1 MWKRIF
7 FLVLIL
13 SLKTG
18 PALAQDK
25 AGDLAIVVA
34 KNRDIDNV
42 TSDELTKIFRAE
54 KNKGS
59 DGVRFVLIARETGS
73 PERTAALAGIY
84 KVSEDEYA
92 KYFLQ
97 ATFTGLVQ
105 AAPRSLTSPAAMR
118 QFVASTP
125 GAIGYLRG
133 SDVDDSV
140 KVVKVDG
147 KSPGDADYSL
157 KIK

>member
-1 MWKRIF
+1 MWKRLFVLALIF
-7 FLVLIL
+7 
-13 SLKTG
+13 SLKAG

-25 AGDLAIVVA
+25 AGDLAIVVG
-34 KNRDIDNV
+34 KNRALDNV

-54 KNKGS
+54 KPKGS
-59 DGVRFVLIARETGS
+59 DGVRFVLIAREPGS
-73 PERTAALAGIY
+73 AERAAALAGIY
-84 KVSEDEYA
+84 KASEDDYS

-97 ATFTGLVQ
+97 ATFIGLV
-105 AAPRSLTSPAAMR
+105 ASAPRPLAGAAAVR
-118 QFVASTP
+118 QFVAGTP

-140 KVVKVDG
+140 KIVKVDG
-147 KSPGDADYSL
+147 HAPGDTDYPL

>member
-1 MWKRIF
+1 MWKKIF
-7 FLVLIL
+7 ILALVI
-13 SLKTG
+13 SLKAG

-34 KNRDIDNV
+34 KNRGLDNV

-54 KNKGS
+54 KTKGA
-59 DGVRFVLIARETGS
+59 DGLRFVLIAREPGS
-73 PERTAALAGIY
+73 PERAAALAGIY
-84 KVSEDEYA
+84 KASEDDYA

-97 ATFTGLVQ
+97 ATFTGLV
-105 AAPRSLTSPAAMR
+105 ASAPRPFSSPATLR
-118 QFVASTP
+118 QFVSGTP

-140 KVVKVDG
+140 KILKVDG
-147 KSPGDADYSL
+147 HAPGDAEYPL